1 MSPRAK
7 AAEAPA
13 RRSRGSLSQEEILAG
28 AIELVERD
36 GLEGLSM
43 PILARHLGAGVMSL
57 YWYFHS
63 KDELLAA
70 MAEHAIREVYGRL
83 SPPGDGPWDEEMLRL
98 TTEFAAEARRS
109 PLFAELCGWR
119 PALLASR
126 PDVLQVLASRF
137 DQELQLLTSGLGVT
151 AGEAAGLH
159 NILYGPTV
167 GFVLMQLGATGGDDE
182 PTAAE
187 ALEEA
192 VARLDRAEFPTLK
205 AIDDLEALVALDDET
220 FEDVLGLL
228 IAGMKSEYAG
238 TAKPATAAK
247 AAKAAKP
254 ARSTKPRATSRSTR
268 RSG

>member
-70 MAEHAIREVYGRL
+70 MAEHAIRDVYGRL

-109 PLFAELCGWR
+109 PLFAELCAWR

-126 PDVLQVLASRF
+126 PGVLGVLASRF
-137 DQELQLLTSGLGVT
+137 DQELQLLTSLGLT

-167 GFVLMQLGATGGDDE
+167 GFVLMQLGATGGEDE
-182 PTAAE
+182 PTTAE

-192 VARLDRAEFPTLK
+192 VERLDAAEFPTLK
-205 AIDDLEALVALDDET
+205 AISDLEAVVALDDET

-238 TAKPATAAK
+238 AAK
-247 AAKAAKP
+247 S
-254 ARSTKPRATSRSTR
+254 ARSAKSAKSRSISRSTR